1 MQYLFVNVKNTV
13 ISERI
18 PSVSGLIVWPVVSSH
33 ITVSPH
39 TRPSSCLLTRCTD
52 MERDSETSQTSHPAQ
67 QQQHGFRLANFLLGL
82 GTSCGYQL
90 LTYKTLYNN
99 QQDQFIIK
107 LNVLNK
113 RFHNVRYW
121 IHGTDSLQ
129 ITL

>member
-18 PSVSGLIVWPVVSSH
+18 PSVSGLIVWTVGSSH

-39 TRPSSCLLTRCTD
+39 TRPSSCLLTRYSD
-52 MERDSETSQTSHPAQ
+52 MERDSETSHPA
-67 QQQHGFRLANFLLGL
+67 QQHGFRLANFLLGL

-99 QQDQFIIK
+99 QQDQFILK

-113 RFHNVRYW
+113 RFHNVRY
-121 IHGTDSLQ
+121 
-129 ITL
+129 